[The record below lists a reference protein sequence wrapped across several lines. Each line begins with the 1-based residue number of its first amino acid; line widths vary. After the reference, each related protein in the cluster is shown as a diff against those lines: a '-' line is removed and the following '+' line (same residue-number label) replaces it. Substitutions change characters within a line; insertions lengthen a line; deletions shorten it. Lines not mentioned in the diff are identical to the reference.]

1 MLSKPELR
9 SGFTAALVAI
19 TVAVSGCSFMKA
31 HSPFHSSSQSTSV
44 PSSAPAS
51 APAEGAASDSAVT
64 HGDGSAAGAS
74 GSQPEANAAAAEQ
87 AASSATAATPAS
99 PAAAPTPDQAARPL
113 TADDVNPNAPRH
125 YTVKAGDTLWGI
137 ASMFLRDP
145 WLWPEIWYVNPQ
157 VQNPHLIYP
166 GDVLAL
172 AYTAGGRP
180 EVHLEQAGAVRLE
193 HGSGLRL
200 EPSLRS
206 SPLEGAIPTIPYAA
220 IAAFLSRPAL
230 LSAEQ
235 VSAAPHVLAF
245 REEHQAGGA
254 GNELYAMD
262 VKAPTGTRFL
272 VMHLADKL
280 KDPDGGRVLGYAAV
294 YAGTAV
300 VERPGQPAKMA
311 LIDSGRETLRGD
323 VLIRDDASN
332 PLNFMPRAP
341 QTNVHGLIIYDID
354 SVHLIGQYSIVAI
367 NRGTRHGV
375 DAGTVLAVDESGEV
389 VPDWGTVTQDTY
401 GKSEAFA
408 RHVKLPAERAGTLL
422 VFKSYDRMSYALVV
436 GASQTMHVADVV
448 RNP

>member
-1 MLSKPELR
+1 
-9 SGFTAALVAI
+9 
-19 TVAVSGCSFMKA
+19 MKA
-31 HSPFHSSSQSTSV
+31 HSPFHSSSQSANA
-44 PSSAPAS
+44 SSPAPA
-51 APAEGAASDSAVT
+51 APPAEGAASDAAVT
-64 HGDGSAAGAS
+64 HGDGTAATTSGGQSDTAGAA
-74 GSQPEANAAAAEQ
+74 PAAAAEQ
-87 AASSATAATPAS
+87 PASNAASAAATTAAATAT
-99 PAAAPTPDQAARPL
+99 DQAARPL
-113 TADDVNPNAPRH
+113 TADDVNPGAPRR
-125 YTVKAGDTLWGI
+125 YTVKSGDTLWGI

-180 EVHLEQAGAVRLE
+180 EVHLEQAGPVRLE
-193 HGSGLRL
+193 HGSGVRL

-206 SPLEGAIPTIPYAA
+206 SPLDGAIPTIPYAA
-220 IAAFLSRPAL
+220 ISAFLSRPAL
-230 LSAEQ
+230 LSTDQ

-254 GNELYAMD
+254 GYELYAMD
-262 VKAPTGTRFL
+262 VKAPAGTRFL
-272 VMHLADKL
+272 VMHIGEKI

-300 VERPGQPAKMA
+300 VERPGQPAKML

-323 VLIRDDASN
+323 VLIHDDGSN

-341 QTNVHGLIIYDID
+341 QTNVHGLIIYDVD

-375 DAGTVLAVDESGEV
+375 EAGTVLAVDEAGDV
-389 VPDWGTVTQDTY
+389 VPDWGTVTYDTY
-401 GKSEAFA
+401 GKSDTFA
-408 RHVKLPAERAGTLL
+408 KHVKLPAERAGTLL